1 MDEAKN
7 IIAIKDFF
15 NIIPPANNCSSVKTC
30 TCNVVYTT
38 DASDYDLKKELPID
52 INISNADYCY
62 VYIHGIDEEKYHT
75 QFQSNFQDFSFDKV
89 LDCLTIIG
97 NAKNKKFSKYKIK
110 ISICQNKI
118 NQMIDEET
126 KKTASE
132 LVNAIKENFDKLEL
146 REISEKYET
155 EIEAEYGLGQN
166 KENGYIGRFFDAPDG
181 SLSIWIGYDPNY
193 GFSISFSSEKKSKQ
207 QLENALKIYNPHEMT
222 DNDSYPWFEIRL
234 INIINNN
241 YGNIQ
246 VGEQNNIQETK
257 TNTSTES
264 KLRILEMIAGAITI
278 IASVLKAL
286 GL

>member
-62 VYIHGIDEEKYHT
+62 VYIHDIDEEKYHT

-166 KENGYIGRFFDAPDG
+166 KENGYIGRFFDIKNK
-181 SLSIWIGYDPNY
+181 LSIWAGYDPNPDY
-193 GFSISFSSEKKSKQ
+193 GFSISFSSEKRSKQ

-222 DNDSYPWFEIRL
+222 DNNGYPWFV
-234 INIINNN
+234 INLNIAINNN
-241 YGNIQ
+241 I
-246 VGEQNNIQETK
+246 NIQETK
-257 TNTSTES
+257 TNTSTDS